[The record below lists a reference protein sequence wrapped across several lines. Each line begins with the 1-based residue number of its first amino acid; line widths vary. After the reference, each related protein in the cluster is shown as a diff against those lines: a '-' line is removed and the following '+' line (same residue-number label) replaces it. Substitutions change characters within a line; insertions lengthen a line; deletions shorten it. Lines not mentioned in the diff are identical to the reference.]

1 MIHRPNIPKIRA
13 IQALQDTLHMQ
24 KGGFYLSPVAR
35 ANEHIQ
41 NGRARRVKAA
51 DITDVYLQLEQKQTA
66 F

>member
-24 KGGFYLSPVAR
+24 KGGFYLSLVAR
-35 ANEHIQ
+35 ANEHIK

-51 DITDVYLQLEQKQTA
+51 DITDVYLRIAQK
-66 F
+66 

>member
-51 DITDVYLQLEQKQTA
+51 DITDVYLRIAQK
-66 F
+66 

>member
-24 KGGFYLSPVAR
+24 KGGFYLSPVAK

-51 DITDVYLQLEQKQTA
+51 DITDVYLRIAQK
-66 F
+66 

>member
-51 DITDVYLQLEQKQTA
+51 DINNVNLQLEQK
-66 F
+66 

>member
-41 NGRARRVKAA
+41 SGRARRVKAA
-51 DITDVYLQLEQKQTA
+51 DITDVYLRIAQK
-66 F
+66 

>member
-35 ANEHIQ
+35 AKEHIQ
-41 NGRARRVKAA
+41 SGRARRVKAA
-51 DITDVYLQLEQKQTA
+51 DITDVYLQLEQK
-66 F
+66 